1 MVNNACSRHATPIYP
16 PPSSPLLG
24 SRAQEPPPSSNAHGL
39 SLAPAVRNEHGA
51 PSPAGSCIGINAE
64 SSGAHASECV
74 RRATR
79 SGLPPQAV
87 MWWEYAVV
95 GIRPP
100 MNRDSLRRV
109 WHGTASAR
117 PPTLRPPHHPL
128 KRRARRGVAEG
139 HRARFRRENPE
150 DIPARLPQ
158 VGDAFLRLTRLPLTY
173 AAVRAKTEREA
184 TSHAKGRLVLRPPP
198 PAEAAA
204 PPLRMSLQSPLA
216 FTPVPV

>member
-1 MVNNACSRHATPIYP
+1 MKIHQLKSWRHTTKGGVRLLAPCNPHKPTPLESVTWLASTRTTTVHRP
-16 PPSSPLLG
+16 QTHMG
-24 SRAQEPPPSSNAHGL
+24 

-64 SSGAHASECV
+64 SSGAHASLCV

-117 PPTLRPPHHPL
+117 PPTLRPPRYPL

-139 HRARFRRENPE
+139 PRARFRRENPE
-150 DIPARLPQ
+150 AIPARLPQ
-158 VGDAFLRLTRLPLTY
+158 VGDASFFASLGFPL
-173 AAVRAKTEREA
+173 
-184 TSHAKGRLVLRPPP
+184 LMRPFEPRRS
-198 PAEAAA
+198 A
-204 PPLRMSLQSPLA
+204 RRRR
-216 FTPVPV
+216 TPGDA